1 MDSLLNTSGHS
12 GQQLPNNHFVDQQ
25 VKMFFFFSPTILHH
39 FLSFLKLLSAL
50 LSKDLI
56 ISYQFHHRRIFL
68 VGGKINWRIMLRTFL

>member
-1 MDSLLNTSGHS
+1 MRKFIRKVMDSLLNTSGHS

-25 VKMFFFFSPTILHH
+25 VKIKSFFFSAILRH

-56 ISYQFHHRRIFL
+56 ISYTISSSSHIL
-68 VGGKINWRIMLRTFL
+68 IVGK